1 MAFIKDR
8 LYVEELNDFDKNNLT
23 IVTDEG
29 DIKCFDEIEVSG
41 KKYYRIP
48 RYFKFVKDVE
58 DLSTIGEDIDINL
71 NPNFKP
77 LNEQQENAINAIVDN
92 IHGLVSARVGFGKT
106 YVAVNAI
113 TKIKKRTLI
122 VVHVSTE
129 DGLMDQ
135 WKNSLLR
142 YTDIKEDDIGYL
154 TSKTKVID
162 KPIYLTTVQTLLSRV
177 KRDDKDFFDMMY
189 NGNFGVTFYD
199 ECHITASS
207 AEFSESTKTVFS
219 RRMYG
224 LSATLIRRDS
234 LAPILIWN
242 MGKTIY
248 DDGQWFV
255 LPIYAGLLDIPI
267 KMGGYARYL
276 EYGNASSWSAKY
288 AKFLSKKEEYLR
300 SLAVIVDKC
309 LEQGRNPLV
318 LSSQISLLYTIAQFS
333 KYPEDISIVHGTVKN
348 KDYDKRCILA
358 TLGMFKVGM
367 DVPRL
372 DTLIFAT
379 PLTAKNGLIQAIGR
393 VARLYAPVPNKK
405 VMLIDIVN
413 PIYQKTVDMRNI
425 RKKYYQEINEHSTEG
440 CTQVKLNCI
449 DDIDKLI
456 RFCNK

>member
-8 LYVEELNDFDKNNLT
+8 LYVEDLDEVDKSNLT
-23 IVTDEG
+23 ILTEEG
-29 DIKCFDEIEVSG
+29 SIECFDEVEVCG
-41 KKYYRIP
+41 KHYYRIP
-48 RYFKFVKDVE
+48 RYFKFIKDIE
-58 DLSTIGEDIDINL
+58 DFSTVGEDIEINL
-71 NPNFKP
+71 NPKFKP
-77 LNEQQENAINAIVDN
+77 LNEQQENAINAIVESV
-92 IHGLVSARVGFGKT
+92 HGLVSARVGFGKT
-106 YVAVNAI
+106 YVAVNAM

-129 DGLMDQ
+129 GGLMDQ
-135 WKNSLLR
+135 WRDSILK
-142 YTDIKEDDIGYL
+142 YTDLKEEDIGYL
-154 TSKTKVID
+154 TSKTKTID
-162 KPIYLTTVQTLLSRV
+162 KPVYLTTVQTLLSRV
-177 KRDDKDFFDMMY
+177 KRDDKDFFKMMY
-189 NGNFGVTFYD
+189 EGNFGVTFFD
-199 ECHITASS
+199 EAHITASS
-207 AEFSESTKTVFS
+207 SEFSQSTKTIYS

-242 MGKTIY
+242 LGKTIY

-255 LPIYAGLLDIPI
+255 LPIYVGLLDIPI

-276 EYGNASSWSAKY
+276 EYGSASAWSAKY
-288 AKFLSKKEEYLR
+288 AKFLSKQEDYLR
-300 SLAVIVDKC
+300 SLAVIVDRC
-309 LEQGRNPLV
+309 LELGRNPLV
-318 LSSQISLLYTIAQFS
+318 LSSQISLLYTISQFS
-333 KYPEDISIVHGTVKN
+333 KYPEEISIVHGTVKN

-413 PIYQKTVDMRNI
+413 SIYQKTIDMRNI
-425 RKKYYQEINEHSTEG
+425 RKKYYTEINEHSTEG
-440 CTQVKLNCI
+440 CFQVKLNCI
-449 DDIDKLI
+449 DDVDKLI
-456 RFCNK
+456 RFCKK